1 MWEERKY
8 ERNEYTGVQYICDK
22 PGEHQSE
29 ISLLTALHLGDQQI
43 RNGFYG
49 EDQKSCELRWDTI
62 RVDWK
67 WNNRLSSRAHFD
79 SHQAVHEYVH
89 FCGVRWHPTGC
100 TVQPS

>member
-29 ISLLTALHLGDQQI
+29 ISLLTALHLGGQQI

-49 EDQKSCELRWDTI
+49 EDQKSCVNLA
-62 RVDWK
+62 
-67 WNNRLSSRAHFD
+67 S
-79 SHQAVHEYVH
+79 
-89 FCGVRWHPTGC
+89 
-100 TVQPS
+100 